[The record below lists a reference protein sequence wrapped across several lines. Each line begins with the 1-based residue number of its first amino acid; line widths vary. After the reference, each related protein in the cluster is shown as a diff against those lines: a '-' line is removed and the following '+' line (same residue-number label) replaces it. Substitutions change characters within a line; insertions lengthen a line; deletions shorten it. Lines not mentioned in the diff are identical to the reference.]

1 MVKSS
6 IIVPAQSTGSASRK
20 RSMDQDD
27 EHSDNNNAEKATD
40 DNETE
45 VNRSTT
51 LAIAVHWAD
60 DLDYY

>member
-27 EHSDNNNAEKATD
+27 EHNDSNNTEKATD

-45 VNRSTT
+45 VNRSTILQKLYMELT
-51 LAIAVHWAD
+51 ALTTI
-60 DLDYY
+60 